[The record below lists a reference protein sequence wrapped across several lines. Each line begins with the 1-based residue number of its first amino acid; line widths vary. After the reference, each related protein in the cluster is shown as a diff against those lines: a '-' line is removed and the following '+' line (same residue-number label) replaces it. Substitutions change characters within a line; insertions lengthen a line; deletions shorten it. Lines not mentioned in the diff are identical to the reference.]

1 MIYVNIKSNY
11 SVYSMAGKKVE
22 EGTTEGQID
31 ISNLPS
37 GSYQLILI
45 TEEGTTTHNIQKI

>member
-11 SVYSMAGKKVE
+11 SVYSMAGQKVA

-31 ISNLPS
+31 ISNLPT

-45 TEEGTTTHNIQKI
+45 TEEGTTTHTIQKI

>member
-1 MIYVNIKSNY
+1 
-11 SVYSMAGKKVE
+11 MAGQKVA

-31 ISNLPS
+31 ISNLPT

-45 TEEGTTTHNIQKI
+45 TEEGTTTHTIQKI